1 MMLPLQ
7 LAITLAAYIYKLFL
21 IVHESACGCRTFA
34 NPKFKLCLCLCN
46 WPIHLS
52 VCAAVSHTACLCILQ
67 ERFSGLPESSFP
79 LQDPSQPFPP
89 REQLH
94 SLARQSLKGQPL
106 DRQSLER
113 QSLERQILERQSL
126 ERQSLERQVA
136 QAEAAL
142 RTEQRQCDALRAQ
155 AQQSQGC
162 AMQAQLQLRRSHSR
176 AERLAALVN
185 KADEERRG

>member
-1 MMLPLQ
+1 MVALHLPTQ
-7 LAITLAAYIYKLFL
+7 NSHFACA
-21 IVHESACGCRTFA
+21 SAFG
-34 NPKFKLCLCLCN
+34 
-46 WPIHLS
+46 LS
-52 VCAAVSHTACLCILQ
+52 PSQRLHCSTHAVCLCILQ

-79 LQDPSQPFPP
+79 LQEPSQLFPP

-94 SLARQSLKGQPL
+94 SLARQSLEGQPL

-113 QSLERQILERQSL
+113 QGLERQGLERQL
-126 ERQSLERQVA
+126 A

-142 RTEQRQCDALRAQ
+142 RTEQRQCDVLRAQ

-176 AERLAALVN
+176 AERLAALVTR
-185 KADEERRG
+185 ADEERRG